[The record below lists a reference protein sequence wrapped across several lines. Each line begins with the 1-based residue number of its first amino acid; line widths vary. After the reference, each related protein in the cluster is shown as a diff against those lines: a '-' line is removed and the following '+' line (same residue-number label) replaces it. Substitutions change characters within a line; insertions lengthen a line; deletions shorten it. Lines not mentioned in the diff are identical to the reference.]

1 MLVVACCFDTIFVAG
16 MSVAEPK
23 YLFPGRAVA
32 SFFFEAIAG
41 DNGGSSWKCKKCG
54 TEKQSQ
60 KGYTNLRSHTVA
72 CVGKNYESQLQD
84 HLKKIGCYVD
94 KKGNILSQVS
104 RPAKGSIQQAINSF
118 VTSNVNE
125 LRAFTWI
132 RWLSCRNMPLS
143 EIENDL
149 TKDLAKAWRPFSAKT
164 IRKYILA
171 TSNLVAQSIA
181 KELQEAGLVSLI
193 LDGWTADGASFHYI
207 AIFAGYKHPETCEYT
222 EVLLAMQ
229 PTLDEDGAMDA
240 DAHAELLDSTIE
252 LYGLSKQANVLCL
265 VGDNCNTNKC
275 LARPWGVPLVGCAS
289 HRFNLAV
296 KYWMENQPGLLD
308 VVKKLSVLMGK
319 ACNLKAAHSLRDLTL
334 QNHGKELRA
343 QQMNETHWT
352 SIFTMAQRYLQIKG
366 QIESIIALFPYT
378 LDLTENQ
385 LLKDAVVHFE
395 VFQMITVEIQAKGMD
410 LVHCR
415 KQFDTL
421 LEEDCYKVMSKYLA
435 ADAKIIDFRHFESG
449 VRKIMAGEP
458 LSCLEAEACIKLR
471 KRDVNDSDSSSG
483 EEEDEVTMTV
493 FEKLKMNS
501 KRRKVSITVQK
512 EATRGYLDVGKIVC
526 ATSNCCERLFSEAK
540 YIMLPHR
547 RGMSPILFEALLY
560 LKKNLNYWNVSTVAK
575 AMKMKEEDI
584 QEQMDRDDD
593 GFYED
598 V

>member
-1 MLVVACCFDTIFVAG
+1 M
-16 MSVAEPK
+16 
-23 YLFPGRAVA
+23 
-32 SFFFEAIAG
+32 
-41 DNGGSSWKCKKCG
+41 
-54 TEKQSQ
+54 
-60 KGYTNLRSHTVA
+60 
-72 CVGKNYESQLQD
+72 
-84 HLKKIGCYVD
+84 
-94 KKGNILSQVS
+94 VS
-104 RPAKGSIQQAINSF
+104 
-118 VTSNVNE
+118 
-125 LRAFTWI
+125 
-132 RWLSCRNMPLS
+132 
-143 EIENDL
+143 
-149 TKDLAKAWRPFSAKT
+149 
-164 IRKYILA
+164 
-171 TSNLVAQSIA
+171 
-181 KELQEAGLVSLI
+181 
-193 LDGWTADGASFHYI
+193 
-207 AIFAGYKHPETCEYT
+207 
-222 EVLLAMQ
+222 
-229 PTLDEDGAMDA
+229 
-240 DAHAELLDSTIE
+240 
-252 LYGLSKQANVLCL
+252 
-265 VGDNCNTNKC
+265 
-275 LARPWGVPLVGCAS
+275 
-289 HRFNLAV
+289 
-296 KYWMENQPGLLD
+296 
-308 VVKKLSVLMGK
+308 
-319 ACNLKAAHSLRDLTL
+319 
-334 QNHGKELRA
+334 KELRA

-435 ADAKIIDFRHFESG
+435 ADAKIIDFKHFESG

-540 YIMLPHR
+540 YLMLPHR